1 MKKIES
7 VIIEMLLLVSI
18 LTVINPVSAATIV
31 VNPGVGTPIQD
42 AINAANAG
50 DTILV
55 NDGTYNENIVID
67 KSLTLIGNSKTT
79 TIIKPE
85 ANATNWILIQA
96 TDVHIKNFTFD
107 GDGFSIRSGIRTQ
120 GSGSITN
127 CIIKNIYQAKYLG
140 FGISFD
146 YNVTGQD
153 WQITGN
159 EFHDI
164 ERVGVWVGGQG
175 NKATIS
181 GNIIEGNGEGDW
193 VGYGIEVED
202 RAVAYIE
209 DNHISGYKG
218 VASSD
223 GSESAAIMITSYFG
237 PNPKAYITGNT
248 LTDNTTGI
256 LVGYEEGDTSFI
268 TANNN
273 NISGNEYGI
282 VNVTPNILDVTNNWW
297 GSNAGPPPGYIVG
310 STKYFPWE
318 KKNRLPMTNIMKIL
332 DANRLKKGQADTTT
346 EN

>member
-1 MKKIES
+1 MKKFNS
-7 VIIEMLLLVSI
+7 IILGAIFLVS
-18 LTVINPVSAATIV
+18 LLELINPVSAATIV
-31 VNPGVGTPIQD
+31 VNPGIGTPIQD

-55 NDGTYNENIVID
+55 NAGTYNENIVID

-85 ANATNWILIQA
+85 ANATNWILIQS
-96 TDVHIKNFTFD
+96 TGVNIKNFTFD
-107 GDGFSIRSGIRTQ
+107 GEGFSIRSGIRTQ

-127 CIIKNIYQAKYLG
+127 CIIKNIHQAKYLG

-159 EFHDI
+159 EFHNI
-164 ERVGVWVGGQG
+164 ERVGVWIGGQG

-193 VGYGIEVED
+193 VGYGIEVEMS
-202 RAVAYIE
+202 AVAYIE

-273 NISGNEYGI
+273 NISGNKYGI
-282 VNVTPNILDVTNNWW
+282 VNLTPHILDVTNNWW

-310 STKYFPWE
+310 NTKYFPWD
-318 KKNRLPMTNIMKIL
+318 KKASLPINSIMKIL
-332 DANRLKKGQADTTT
+332 DSNKQKKQQK
-346 EN
+346 ES